1 MPGQLLD
8 MTPREFFN
16 AVHGYAEQLEQDSK
30 ERWEQA
36 RLVAY
41 YSIAAHI
48 KKGKSMAQLIPLPWD
63 KAPDKGPRPS
73 DEEIEAMKRRILKS
87 IPGWQTQ
94 LARS

>member
-1 MPGQLLD
+1 
-8 MTPREFFN
+8 MTPREFYN
-16 AVHGYAEQLEQDSK
+16 AVRGYSDQLEQDSR

-63 KAPDKGPRPS
+63 KAPNKGARPS
-73 DEEIEAMKRRILKS
+73 DEEIAALKFRILKS

-94 LARS
+94 LDRS